1 MYKYIYINY
10 IFVLIYVN
18 GCVYASYKKI
28 YRDEGSAVL
37 GFIQK
42 PLKYPGLAV
51 IS

>member
-1 MYKYIYINY
+1 MHLIRKYTETKHLCFQI
-10 IFVLIYVN
+10 L
-18 GCVYASYKKI
+18 
-28 YRDEGSAVL
+28 GSAVL